1 MERIHFWN
9 GNKSSARQGYERDL
23 LEACLSAG
31 KGRRD
36 WCLSVDS
43 TDYPSAVDEGNVL
56 SNGADVL
63 VTVAGNEK
71 FADRRK
77 ILIPQPLAK
86 GLLGYRLLVVR
97 EESLPEFQRLTTIG
111 ELQAL
116 CVGIPETWA
125 DADLLRY
132 NQFRVVEKGTFGDL
146 FRLLKEGA
154 FDYATLGANEIEAAF
169 AELAEPLGGL
179 CIEPSI
185 LLHYAFPLVFYVH
198 PEKPGLAGWI
208 ESGLRK
214 LTLSGELDQFF
225 RAYHGNIV
233 ERLRLRERRLF
244 TLENPIIPA
253 EMRDFRSSLLD
264 ERDDYS

>member
-1 MERIHFWN
+1 MERFHFWN

-23 LEACLSAG
+23 LEACLRAG
-31 KGRRD
+31 KGSGD
-36 WCLSVDS
+36 WSLSVDA
-43 TDYPSAVDEGNVL
+43 TDYPSAFDEGNIL
-56 SNGADVL
+56 CNGADVL

-71 FADRRK
+71 FAASRK

-97 EESLPEFQRLTTIG
+97 EESLAAFKRVTSIG

-116 CVGIPETWA
+116 CVGIPETWT
-125 DADLLRY
+125 DADLFRS
-132 NQFRVVEKGTFGDL
+132 NQFRVVEKGTFADL

-154 FDYATLGANEIEAAF
+154 FDFTTLGANEIEAAF
-169 AELAEPLGGL
+169 AELAQPLGGL

-185 LLHYAFPLVFYVH
+185 LLYYPFPLVFYVH
-198 PEKPGLAGWI
+198 PDKPELAAWI
-208 ESGLRK
+208 ESGLGQ
-214 LTLSGELDQFF
+214 LTLSGEFDQLFL
-225 RAYHGNIV
+225 AYHGNIV
-233 ERLRLRERRLF
+233 ERLRLRDRRLF

-264 ERDDYS
+264 